1 MTLGRIIALLLLASV
16 LVAVIWQRS
25 ALASLRRQ
33 SRVLQSAQEEAGR
46 LVLENRELS
55 QLRAK
60 TNTTGDSG
68 GVSLELL
75 RLRNEVGQLWA
86 QRSEWEALKAANE
99 RLAEDI
105 RSGNVQ
111 DFSKMEGFVAKEA
124 WNDAGFGSP
133 EAVLQTFFWAMRE
146 ANIPRIAQCFP
157 AKEGQFLAMLDK
169 PEHTQERERTLADFQ
184 QMTQCIG
191 YRVVEKSVE
200 HGYLTRDGVP
210 VSNEAKIPV
219 RAVIVVQAAAGGAVI
234 PFSLKLYPEGWKI
247 KEF

>member
-1 MTLGRIIALLLLASV
+1 MTLGRIIALLLLASAFI
-16 LVAVIWQRS
+16 AVVWQRG
-25 ALASLRRQ
+25 ALASLRQQ
-33 SRVLQSAQEEAGR
+33 SRALQSAQEEASR
-46 LVLENRELS
+46 LGLENQELF
-55 QLRAK
+55 QLREK
-60 TNTTGDSG
+60 TNTNSGSG

-75 RLRNEVGQLWA
+75 RLRGEVGQLRA

-124 WNDAGFGSP
+124 WNDAGFDSP
-133 EAVLQTFFWAMRE
+133 EAALQTFFWAMRE
-146 ANIPRIAQCFP
+146 GNIARIAQCFP
-157 AKEGQFLAMLDK
+157 AKEGQYLAMLDQ
-169 PEHTQERERTLADFQ
+169 PDRAQERERTIAEFQ
-184 QMTQCIG
+184 LMTQGIG

-210 VSNEAKIPV
+210 ISNETKIPV
-219 RAVIVVQAAAGGAVI
+219 RAIMKVQAAAGGAMI
-234 PFSLKLYPEGWKI
+234 PFSLRLYPEGWRI